1 MKERSKAF
9 LPSLFWFISGQ
20 SGVIHANKHIC
31 LSLLHL
37 MKCRLPVGTRRLLA
51 LWVPLWLVQPFLP
64 MVSASGSQSV
74 MNPRITQGK
83 VVKDT
88 DAWPSR

>member
-1 MKERSKAF
+1 MKKRSKAF

-20 SGVIHANKHIC
+20 SGVIHTNKHIC
-31 LSLLHL
+31 LSLLRL

-88 DAWPSR
+88 ALTLTS